1 MPDSRGPHQDPRHNP
16 AWRVA
21 QEWQQRARQSNGGGL
36 LGSLKMLAAWLL
48 FGSLMIIAMLFGL
61 LFLLV
66 GWAMLPFLRHRMK
79 KQMEKMRADQAQDV
93 GGGYHAHQTHYRE
106 TRHEERYGTGNRAR
120 EQQVLEGD
128 YEVKDASRDRRDD
141 A

>member
-1 MPDSRGPHQDPRHNP
+1 MPDSRGPHQDPRRQYSQDNA

-93 GGGYHAHQTHYRE
+93 GGGYHYRE
-106 TRHEERYGTGNRAR
+106 TR